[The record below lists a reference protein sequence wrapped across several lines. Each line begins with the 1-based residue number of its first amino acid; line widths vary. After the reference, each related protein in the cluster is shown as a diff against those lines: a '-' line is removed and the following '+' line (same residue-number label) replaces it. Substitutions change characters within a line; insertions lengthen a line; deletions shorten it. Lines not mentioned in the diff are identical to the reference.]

1 MKKSPLLAIF
11 LIVLIDLMGFTI
23 ILPLLPFYAESFGA
37 SPVVVGWIL
46 TSYAICQL
54 IAGPILGRLSD
65 RVGRKPVLMVSQCGT
80 LAGFLLLAFA
90 GNLPLI
96 FLARVI
102 DGLTAGN
109 ISVAQAYIADVT
121 KPENRAKSFALIGIA
136 FGCGYL
142 VGPALAGYLSQF
154 GHQAPI
160 FAAAFFS
167 LSSILATAF
176 WLPDSRKIRDEI
188 SPLSEA
194 DSVEPVG
201 RSLDW
206 KVYRELFRDAS
217 LKPLLWQFSAFVSAF
232 ALFLSGFAL
241 FAERRFTHGGVPFG
255 AREVG
260 YVLAYGGVLG
270 IFIQGGLTGR
280 LVKKFGETR
289 LVEAGFVLMAGGFIL
304 LGAASNLTFLMLS
317 MTIAFAGIS
326 VIRPALT
333 SLITQKG
340 GRDRQG
346 TVLGLTQSLMSISQI
361 LAPFLSGFLIQHRWL
376 ALWAWTGALSALWGW
391 RILKRSQSTAKV

>member
-11 LIVLIDLMGFTI
+11 LIILIDIMGFTI

-37 SPVVVGWIL
+37 SPVVVGWLL
-46 TSYAICQL
+46 TSYALCQL
-54 IAGPILGRLSD
+54 IAGPILGRISD
-65 RVGRKPVLMVSQCGT
+65 RVGRKPVLIVSQGGT

-90 GNLPLI
+90 QSLPLI

-142 VGPALAGYLSQF
+142 VGPALAGFLSQY

-160 FAAAFFS
+160 FAAAAFS
-167 LSSILATAF
+167 LSSVIATTVF
-176 WLPDSRKIRDEI
+176 LPDSRKIRDEI
-188 SPLSEA
+188 SPSAEKA
-194 DSVEPVG
+194 SSEPVG
-201 RSLDW
+201 RTLDW
-206 KVYRELFRDAS
+206 KVYRELFQDKEIS
-217 LKPLLWQFSAFVSAF
+217 PLLWQFSAFIAAF
-232 ALFLSGFAL
+232 ALFFSGFAL
-241 FAERRFTHGGVPFG
+241 FAERRFTHGGISFG

-270 IFIQGGLTGR
+270 IFIQGGLIGR
-280 LVKKFGETR
+280 LVKKYGELN
-289 LVEAGFVLMAGGFIL
+289 LVAAGFIL
-304 LGAASNLTFLMLS
+304 MAFGYFVLGSAAHLTTLLIA
-317 MTIAFAGIS
+317 MTTAFAGIS
-326 VIRPALT
+326 IIRPALT
-333 SLITQKG
+333 SLITQKA
-340 GRDRQG
+340 GRERQG

-361 LAPFLSGFLIQHRWL
+361 SAPFVSGLLIQHRWL
-376 ALWAWTGALSALWGW
+376 TAWAWTGALCCLGGW
-391 RILKRSQSTAKV
+391 RILKRANAVV